1 MKKIDQKLLFI
12 LLFIPTIMIIGV
24 LSWYGYNSFLRY
36 NEEQKALSSFQ
47 AVAKINSLIY
57 SLGEE
62 RLRSSVFLAG
72 GNKTRLSDVREV
84 RALVDSNFETLLDTI
99 DRLENSHMI
108 KSKFEI
114 VKSELRFFRSRVESL
129 SQKYRELLIDSFQ
142 NKVFK
147 VVLDAYDMAIKGTK
161 NPEIKSN
168 LKYSVLLDEL
178 YSNAEGERSF
188 IDYLIR
194 VTKSLSNEDLKI
206 WDSIIG
212 NDGLPDF
219 NVIKN
224 RDIRRSV
231 ANALE
236 PNIYEEMIAPA
247 RKDFLLGIL
256 EGNYKIKAS
265 DWSAT
270 ATKRL
275 DLIQETQNS
284 ILDKSEKILSTY
296 IAEEQAK
303 LIQYM
308 AGILFFILLL
318 IILAVMFHNVQK
330 ESKLLE
336 ETLKNIE
343 FQLDPVKKRELQMI
357 VESRNLP
364 AIYNFMGETIK
375 EANQAKDLF
384 LANMSH
390 EIRTPLNGIVGF
402 TQLLKN
408 TNLTPDQ
415 EEFISVIESS
425 SENLLSIVNDILDLS
440 KINAEKIELEKIS
453 FNAIE
458 KFEDA
463 VESYGAKAAQ
473 KNIDFSV
480 FVDPSIPKTLV
491 GDPTKISQVIVNL
504 ISNAIKFTSAHG
516 QVDVIIENRAETET
530 DSTLYFAIRDTG
542 IGISDEQKEKIFEA
556 FAQADAGTSRKY
568 GGTGLGL
575 AISSKLVEKMGGKLD
590 IDSKVGEGSTFFFIL
605 TLPKGEDQDKHIPD
619 AKGLNTAMLLPDL
632 QKVPERQADRNLRKY
647 VEFCGANHKLYSYD
661 QIFAMAPTELPDVIF
676 LDHYFAK
683 RTGEL
688 DLFLDLDTK
697 IVLITTGELKKQ
709 AEAVIEKVSKI
720 IYKPTNFSKTAR
732 ALETIKENAPQ
743 ELKKQKVEEKF
754 ENLKVLVAEDN
765 PINQKLIRTTLQQF
779 GADVTLASNGEE
791 AFELRKQNE
800 YDMIF
805 MDIQMPVMN
814 GMEATQE
821 ILHYEQVNHLNHIP
835 IIALTANALTG
846 DREKYIEAG
855 MDNYIPKPIN
865 LAELKAIIE
874 LYHPHKVSV
883 PVKETQQKKRKPN
896 LDKEKQNK
904 LKELKQTGTKIVTPK
919 KHPTKS
925 VRKKEV
931 SVPKED
937 RRKRTTSD
945 TNTKIEP
952 KGQPQKMAPKERE
965 VPQKTQVASPAPE
978 LKPTTGSNQEEERV
992 LLYISS
998 SVLFNLYKKILK
1010 NMGYIVDNAKNDLE
1024 LMEKLGEVKYSYV
1037 LLDVSIFEDE
1047 DCILI
1052 DTMKDDG
1059 IIPYLLVADSNR
1071 AETKCADFI
1080 QISRFPVDVKK
1091 ILKNRNA

>member
-12 LLFIPTIMIIGV
+12 FLFIPTILIIGA
-24 LSWYGYNSFLRY
+24 LSWYGYLSFLKY
-36 NEEQKALSSFQ
+36 NNEQKALSSFK
-47 AVAKINSLIY
+47 AVAKIDKLIY

-62 RLRSSVFLAG
+62 RLRSSNFLSG
-72 GNKTRLSDVREV
+72 GDKTKLGDIKEIREIV
-84 RALVDSNFETLLDTI
+84 NNNFDDLLTTI
-99 DRLENSHMI
+99 DRLPNSSLF
-108 KSKFEI
+108 KSNIEL
-114 VKSELRFFRSRVESL
+114 VKSELRFFRSRVDSL
-129 SQKYRELLIDSFQ
+129 SQKYRELFIDSFD
-142 NKVFK
+142 NKILK
-147 VVLDAYDMAIKGTK
+147 KILNIYDNAIKATQ
-161 NPEIKSN
+161 NPTVKSN
-168 LKYSVLLDEL
+168 LQYGVFLGGL
-178 YSNAEGERSF
+178 YANAESERSF
-188 IDYLIR
+188 LNYLIR
-194 VTKSLSNEDLKI
+194 VSKALSDEDLKV
-206 WDSIIG
+206 WDKQIS
-212 NDGLPDF
+212 NDGIP
-219 NVIKN
+219 NIAII
-224 RDIRRSV
+224 RDGALRRVV
-231 ANALE
+231 ANTLD
-236 PNIYEEMIAPA
+236 PNNYDDMINPS
-247 RKDFLLGIL
+247 RKAFLSGI
-256 EGNYKIKAS
+256 ESGRYQIKPT
-265 DWSAT
+265 DWTLA

-275 DLIQETQNS
+275 EFIQEAQNS
-284 ILDKSEKILSTY
+284 IMNKSEKILSEH
-296 IAEEQAK
+296 IGEEQTK
-303 LIQYM
+303 LIQYG

-318 IILAVMFHNVQK
+318 VILAVMFHNIQK
-330 ESKLLE
+330 ESRLLE

-343 FQLDPVKKRELQMI
+343 FQLDPVKKKELQMI

-364 AIYNFMGETIK
+364 AIYNFMSETIK

-425 SENLLSIVNDILDLS
+425 SENLLAIVNDILDLS
-440 KINAEKIELEKIS
+440 KINAEKIELEEIQ

-473 KNIDFSV
+473 KNIEFSV
-480 FVDPSIPKTLV
+480 YVDPDIPKTLV

-516 QVDVIIENRAETET
+516 SVDVIIEKKVETEK
-530 DSTLYFAIRDTG
+530 DATLYFAVRDTG
-542 IGISDEQKEKIFEA
+542 IGISPEQKEKIFEA

-590 IDSKVGEGSTFFFIL
+590 IDSKVGEGSTFFFSL
-605 TLPKGEDQDKHIPD
+605 TLPKGDDQNKDIPD
-619 AKGLNTAMLLPDL
+619 VKGLNTAMLLPDL
-632 QKVPERQADRNLRKY
+632 QKVPERQTDRNLRRY
-647 VEFCGANHKLYSYD
+647 VEYCGANHRLYSYD
-661 QIFAMAPTELPDVIF
+661 QIFAMDPSELPDLIF
-676 LDHYFAK
+676 IDHYFAK

-709 AEAVIEKVSKI
+709 AEAVVERVSKI
-720 IYKPTNFSKTAR
+720 IYKPVNFSKTAR
-732 ALETIKENAPQ
+732 ALESIKEDAPK
-743 ELKKQKVEEKF
+743 EEIKQKVEEKF

-791 AFELRKQNE
+791 AFELRKQND

-865 LAELKAIIE
+865 LEELKAIIE
-874 LYHPHKVSV
+874 LYHPHKVAV
-883 PVKETQQKKRKPN
+883 PVEEKKKK
-896 LDKEKQNK
+896 LKK
-904 LKELKQTGTKIVTPK
+904 LKESGTKIVSKQKVSFNRRSTDK
-919 KHPTKS
+919 AREATKHSKDLNRPTKQ
-925 VRKKEV
+925 
-931 SVPKED
+931 SVPSKD
-937 RRKRTTSD
+937 RVQES
-945 TNTKIEP
+945 P
-952 KGQPQKMAPKERE
+952 KAPKTKVDE
-965 VPQKTQVASPAPE
+965 A
-978 LKPTTGSNQEEERV
+978 TTYGEEKV
-992 LLYISS
+992 LLYIAS

-1010 NMGYIVDNAKNDLE
+1010 NMGYIVENAKSEFE
-1024 LMEKLGEVKYSYV
+1024 LMEKLDKEKFSYV
-1037 LLDVSIFEDE
+1037 LLDTSIFDDE

-1052 DTMKDDG
+1052 DTMKDAG
-1059 IIPYLLVADSNR
+1059 ITPYLLVADSNSTR
-1071 AETKCADFI
+1071 TNCAESI
-1080 QISRFPVDVKK
+1080 QISRFPVDVKR

>member
-12 LLFIPTIMIIGV
+12 FLFIPTILIIGT
-24 LSWYGYNSFLRY
+24 LSWYGYQSFLRY
-36 NEEQKALSSFQ
+36 NNEEKALSNFKAIS
-47 AVAKINSLIY
+47 KIDKLLY
-57 SLGEE
+57 SLGDE
-62 RLRSSVFLAG
+62 RLKSSNFLSG
-72 GNKTRLSDVREV
+72 GDKSKLGELKEIREIV
-84 RALVDSNFETLLDTI
+84 NSNFENLLNTI
-99 DRLENSHMI
+99 DRLPNSTLLSSNLELI
-108 KSKFEI
+108 
-114 VKSELRFFRSRVESL
+114 KSELRLFRSRVDSL
-129 SQKYRELLIDSFQ
+129 SQKYRELFIDSFDKKIM
-142 NKVFK
+142 NKV
-147 VVLDAYDMAIKGTK
+147 LDIYNIAIKGTQ
-161 NPEIKSN
+161 NQNIKSN
-168 LKYSVLLDEL
+168 LQYGVFLGSL
-178 YSNAEGERSF
+178 YSNAESERSF
-188 IDYLIR
+188 VNYLIR
-194 VTKSLSNEDLKI
+194 VSKSLADEDLKI
-206 WDSIIG
+206 WDKQIG
-212 NDGLPDF
+212 NDGIPDL
-219 NVIKN
+219 NIIQ
-224 RDIRRSV
+224 DITLRRVV
-231 ANALE
+231 ANTLD
-236 PNIYEEMIAPA
+236 PKSYDEMVNPA
-247 RKDFLLGIL
+247 RKAFLTGVDN
-256 EGNYKIKAS
+256 GRYQIKPS
-265 DWSAT
+265 DWVLAT
-270 ATKRL
+270 TKRL
-275 DLIQETQNS
+275 EFIQEAQNS
-284 ILDKSEKILSTY
+284 IMGKSEKILSQH
-296 IAEEQAK
+296 IGEEQTR
-303 LIQYM
+303 LIQYG
-308 AGILFFILLL
+308 AGILFLILLL
-318 IILAVMFHNVQK
+318 IILMVMFHNIQK
-330 ESKLLE
+330 ESRLLE

-343 FQLDPVKKRELQMI
+343 FQLDPVKKKELQMI

-440 KINAEKIELEKIS
+440 KINAEKIELEEIQ

-473 KNIDFSV
+473 KNIEFSV
-480 FVDPSIPKTLV
+480 YVDPDIPKTLI

-516 QVDVIIENRAETET
+516 AVDVIIEKKVETEK
-530 DSTLYFAIRDTG
+530 DATLYFAVKDTG
-542 IGISDEQKEKIFEA
+542 IGISAEQKEKIFEA

-590 IDSKVGEGSTFFFIL
+590 IDSKVGEGSTFFFNL
-605 TLPKGEDQDKHIPD
+605 TLEKGEDQNKTIPD
-619 AKGLNTAMLLPDL
+619 VKGLNTAMLLPDL
-632 QKVPERQADRNLRKY
+632 QKVPERQTDRNLRRY
-647 VEFCGANHKLYSYD
+647 VEYCGANHKLYSYD
-661 QIFAMAPTELPDVIF
+661 QIFAMNSVELPELIF
-676 LDHYFAK
+676 IDHYFAK

-709 AEAVIEKVSKI
+709 AEAVVEKVSKI
-720 IYKPTNFSKTAR
+720 IYKPVNFSKTAR
-732 ALETIKENAPQ
+732 ALESIKDGSIQ
-743 ELKKQKVEEKF
+743 EVKKDKVEEKF

-791 AFELRKQNE
+791 AFELRKQND

-821 ILHYEQVNHLNHIP
+821 ILHYEHINHLSHIP

-865 LAELKAIIE
+865 LSELKAIIE
-874 LYHPHKVSV
+874 LYHPHKVAV
-883 PVKETQQKKRKPN
+883 PIEEKKSK
-896 LDKEKQNK
+896 LKK
-904 LKELKQTGTKIVTPK
+904 LKETGTKIISNQKLTFNRRERDKARETNSDSIPR
-919 KHPTKS
+919 KS
-925 VRKKEV
+925 KD
-931 SVPKED
+931 S
-937 RRKRTTSD
+937 TS
-945 TNTKIEP
+945 T
-952 KGQPQKMAPKERE
+952 QPQIEAKTPNPPKNSGLAPS
-965 VPQKTQVASPAPE
+965 A
-978 LKPTTGSNQEEERV
+978 PTTNQNQNRAASSTTASSEPQNQAEERV
-992 LLYISS
+992 LLYIAS

-1010 NMGYIVDNAKNDLE
+1010 NMGYIVENAKSEFE
-1024 LMEKLGEVKYSYV
+1024 LMEKLDKEKYRYV
-1037 LLDVSIFEDE
+1037 LLDTSIFDDE

-1052 DTMKDDG
+1052 DTMKDAG
-1059 IIPYLLVADSNR
+1059 ITPYLLVADSNQNR
-1071 AETKCADFI
+1071 NACAESI

-1091 ILKNRNA
+1091 ILKNRNS